1 MWYEDFPQRRQI
13 VCDLLW
19 RFPNEVVPLVIV
31 FGKSEVKGEGVN
43 EKEEEGEGRVSKRV
57 RGSVGYV
64 QL

>member
-1 MWYEDFPQRRQI
+1 M
-13 VCDLLW
+13 
-19 RFPNEVVPLVIV
+19 VPLVIV